1 MTDAAVEHAQ
11 SRSLADLH
19 APEITY
25 QVKAA
30 PAKKRGA
37 VIGSAAKLSSEGLM
51 AAAKLAK
58 KKEELKRAQVLSMLR
73 PHYAL
78 SYKKDLAS
86 SAGHHVRETFP
97 EEGMRHAHVS
107 FCACFCRF
115 NLKTVSRKRSRN
127 GERRG
132 R

>member
-11 SRSLADLH
+11 SQSLADLH

-58 KKEELKRAQVLSMLR
+58 EKEELKRAQVLSMLR
-73 PHYAL
+73 PHNAL
-78 SYKKDLAS
+78 SCKKDLA
-86 SAGHHVRETFP
+86 
-97 EEGMRHAHVS
+97 
-107 FCACFCRF
+107 
-115 NLKTVSRKRSRN
+115 
-127 GERRG
+127 
-132 R
+132 

>member
-1 MTDAAVEHAQ
+1 MTNAAVEHAQ
-11 SRSLADLH
+11 SQSLADLH

-58 KKEELKRAQVLSMLR
+58 EKEELKRAQVLSMLR
-73 PHYAL
+73 PHNAL
-78 SYKKDLAS
+78 SCKKDLA
-86 SAGHHVRETFP
+86 
-97 EEGMRHAHVS
+97 
-107 FCACFCRF
+107 
-115 NLKTVSRKRSRN
+115 
-127 GERRG
+127 
-132 R
+132 